1 MIGRRAL
8 LAGWLALPVAARAE
22 APVGIPIGSTLRS
35 VTLLVGAP
43 AGSAIDQG
51 ARAFVPFLERHYP
64 RTRVAVQTR
73 PGEAGLVAWQALAEA
88 DPAARDLGWVA
99 TPSLPARIVDRPGC
113 ATLMQRLRLVGAV
126 QKEPVCFV
134 SHAGTPLGSVQDIL
148 DRAAED
154 AAALPLA
161 TPPAGSPPHLA
172 TLRLQK
178 QTGMRLNIV
187 AFPSA
192 AAAVQAAEAGNVAV
206 AALGLTE
213 AAEGLR
219 AGRLAGLGVAARTRH
234 DAFPDLEALVESGL
248 RFSATIWRG
257 IAVPAGSDD
266 ARVAGLRAALREV
279 ADDSGFR
286 DLGLESGFAA
296 TWLDG
301 EAWVARAEAERA
313 EFAALW
319 RETPW
324 RPAGVG

>member
-1 MIGRRAL
+1 MNAPPELWLGADYRVGTLWDYIDGCCADDVDFYGGDFAD
-8 LAGWLALPVAARAE
+8 LAEHLPHFW
-22 APVGIPIGSTLRS
+22 RS
-35 VTLLVGAP
+35 GKRLE
-43 AGSAIDQG
+43 SFQ
-51 ARAFVPFLERHYP
+51 ERH
-64 RTRVAVQTR
+64 
-73 PGEAGLVAWQALAEA
+73 
-88 DPAARDLGWVA
+88 
-99 TPSLPARIVDRPGC
+99 
-113 ATLMQRLRLVGAV
+113 
-126 QKEPVCFV
+126 
-134 SHAGTPLGSVQDIL
+134 
-148 DRAAED
+148 
-154 AAALPLA
+154 
-161 TPPAGSPPHLA
+161 
-172 TLRLQK
+172 
-178 QTGMRLNIV
+178 
-187 AFPSA
+187 
-192 AAAVQAAEAGNVAV
+192 
-206 AALGLTE
+206 
-213 AAEGLR
+213 R
-219 AGRLAGLGVAARTRH
+219 AGELACRLAGLGVAARTRH